1 MGDAAMKE
9 TPEFLSAET
18 CRLVDAACEETL
30 QELGHNTPY
39 DSAQVKLASTIPALA
54 SRDETDAASS
64 NDSRSML
71 SEVLCKPNP
80 LRQVIRGMKYAVLFL
95 TGALLIA
102 DHSTEAQA
110 KACGGDLRH
119 QLACLNQRIQDLE
132 AKARVSAEPGP
143 VGPPGL
149 AGPSGPKGDKGD
161 AGPVGQMGSPGP
173 VGPPGPKG
181 DKGDPGPIGQMG
193 PPGPPGPKGEKGDQ
207 GEPGQAVEATPQ
219 MSAEPTATETVPT
232 PGAEGNLSP
241 QPLTRA
247 ECGQANRNW
256 NENTNACD

>member
-1 MGDAAMKE
+1 MNEIPEFFSAQTRSLIDAA
-9 TPEFLSAET
+9 
-18 CRLVDAACEETL
+18 VEETL
-30 QELGHNTPY
+30 QELCHDARY
-39 DSAQVKLASTIPALA
+39 DSAHVKLASTITALV
-54 SRDETDAASS
+54 SVGETDPASS
-64 NDSRSML
+64 NGSCSML
-71 SEVLCKPNP
+71 SEVLCKPNA
-80 LRQVIRGMKYAVLFL
+80 LRQTIRGMKYAVLFL

-102 DHSTEAQA
+102 GHSTDAQA
-110 KACGGDLRH
+110 KTCGGDLRH

-143 VGPPGL
+143 IGPPGL

-161 AGPVGQMGSPGP
+161 AGSVGQMGSPGP
-173 VGPPGPKG
+173 AGPPGPKG

-207 GEPGQAVEATPQ
+207 GEPGQAAEATPQ
-219 MSAEPTATETVPT
+219 MSGEPTVTETIPK
-232 PGAEGNLSP
+232 PGAEGSLSP

-256 NENTNACD
+256 NENANACD